1 MNSEFNNIA
10 LFIKR
15 AEEFQTKEFII
26 DAFALNNIGKV
37 NDVKFIKKYSDVGKG
52 KNYNGVIVIFE
63 RWNTNNLVKKL
74 FKEMSS
80 SHDGTTKFFFNNNQ
94 YWIIN
99 VHKQKL
105 PECKETIIVD
115 SSLTDTEKISKME
128 EIIKSM
134 STQIYYMQ
142 IKQEQHEQII
152 MDYEC
157 KYMNDQMVNMELR
170 CQIEEK
176 EREKAKKEMHEE
188 FQTAFEKDKQDIDNI

>member
-176 EREKAKKEMHEE
+176 EREKRWAEE
-188 FQTAFEKDKQDIDNI
+188 EKNNL